1 MNNDEVI
8 PPSPTVKMKNPKV
21 RNRNTTTPRQKKR
34 RRSLM
39 SLRATKM
46 KSNEN
51 SLLKSSVPS
60 ENETNGE
67 SVISPDGTI
76 DIYAGLEEASSEEK
90 NYTVSVLKNFDVLGQ
105 SKLLENCNQYDLA
118 HSQRVS
124 NTQALAQ
131 STCGLISL
139 KELLATQSSNQLD
152 SSAHESQI
160 LSCVQ
165 NPDQQGIN
173 LSFELSEWQG
183 VDCNVISEAPSNEE
197 NNMSLGIQNDD
208 QRILQNNLGETSHA
222 PIVSSP
228 KSIVQNILSDF
239 DDTCT
244 EESLTCS
251 PPVVLIRKKGR
262 KTYERTHIAP
272 VKTLLFD
279 DEDQQNAAVGDDF
292 EISAT
297 QYTQDNAEIDI
308 DLNTSRRILEN
319 LSQLNTFF
327 TQPQTYVLDF
337 NADLTH
343 TIEDFDGQFNTISS
357 NSGDFECAIFHDES
371 SAIEPVNENEA
382 EVDEF
387 GVKRSQEKND
397 SISELLELEESLLM
411 DFDTP
416 KAELQSKYAKRSIE
430 VSNVHSTPSTS
441 KQATLAEQRVPK
453 RLRFEPD
460 VEQNDCDVNL
470 STDAPPLVKRGFAT
484 ARGKLFQTSA
494 ESLKRTTAGIF
505 GNIDA
510 EFKEIDPIMNENPNA
525 KKVKFID
532 ANEAI
537 PNFSRASVGFNS
549 SRAKMSETV
558 VKDARNIFDEDF
570 SDLGT
575 KASGS
580 GFKTCNTNLKTSNTD
595 FKAGSS
601 NFKNGFSTAGG
612 SSIRINKTNYLQKY
626 AQTFKDLT
634 KTLCAEYG
642 VEEEPNLN
650 EDAMV
655 CKTPLNKMKSKV
667 FTTSTPNPSS
677 LNAAKMCPP
686 VTPINNENWDQ
697 EEDMSEWVQSLDG
710 QGKNDLMI
718 STQSNQSG
726 PLSRNASVNFNI
738 SAASE
743 FPLNDSVAGLNV
755 LEICEEIKLGR
766 ENALIVQQA
775 DCFKKRHPIRPQPG
789 KLSLEKLYSDALKL
803 CDLGTPKKYQ
813 RDELER
819 LGVQPNVID
828 LNIDDVLKFKF
839 DMWQFYPLE
848 VCQTNI
854 EGIDMKDEMKLI
866 LDGNSRVGLKEITSA
881 FLQCPAVDPKLVPD
895 HWINNCF
902 KFILLKL
909 ASYER
914 SFPHE
919 FAGKRLTPE
928 NVSMIQCNSLG
939 MDCSIV

>member
-8 PPSPTVKMKNPKV
+8 PPSPTVKIKKPKV
-21 RNRNTTTPRQKKR
+21 RNKNTTTPRQKKR
-34 RRSLM
+34 PRSLM
-39 SLRATKM
+39 SLRAKKM
-46 KSNEN
+46 KSNDN
-51 SLLKSSVPS
+51 SLLKSSVPN

-76 DIYAGLEEASSEEK
+76 NIYAGLEEASSEEK
-90 NYTVSVLKNFDVLGQ
+90 NYTVSVLKNFDVLSQ
-105 SKLLENCNQYDLA
+105 SKLLENCNQYELA

-139 KELLATQSSNQLD
+139 KELLATQSSNLLD
-152 SSAHESQI
+152 SSASAHESRI
-160 LSCVQ
+160 LSCAQ
-165 NPDQQGIN
+165 NLDQQGIN
-173 LSFELSEWQG
+173 LSSNFEFSEWPG
-183 VDCNVISEAPSNEE
+183 VDCNAISKAPSNEQ
-197 NNMSLGIQNDD
+197 NNVSLGIHD
-208 QRILQNNLGETSHA
+208 QQILQNNFGETSH
-222 PIVSSP
+222 VSSFSSP

-239 DDTCT
+239 DETFT
-244 EESLTCS
+244 EESPTRS
-251 PPVVLIRKKGR
+251 PPVLLFRRKVR
-262 KTYERTHIAP
+262 KTYERTHNAP

-279 DEDQQNAAVGDDF
+279 DEDQQNAAAGDDF

-357 NSGDFECAIFHDES
+357 NSGDFECAIFHDEP
-371 SAIEPVNENEA
+371 SAIEPINENET
-382 EVDEF
+382 EDGEL
-387 GVKRSQEKND
+387 GVKKSQEKND
-397 SISELLELEESLLM
+397 SISELLELEESLLINV
-411 DFDTP
+411 DTP
-416 KAELQSKYAKRSIE
+416 KAELQSKYAKQSMEI
-430 VSNVHSTPSTS
+430 SNVHSTPSTS
-441 KQATLAEQRVPK
+441 KQAMLTEQRVSK
-453 RLRFEPD
+453 RLRFELD
-460 VEQNDCDVNL
+460 VEQNDCDVNS
-470 STDAPPLVKRGFAT
+470 STDAPPLIKRGFAT

-510 EFKEIDPIMNENPNA
+510 EFKEIEPIINENPNS
-525 KKVKFID
+525 KKVKLID

-537 PNFSRASVGFNS
+537 PSFSRATVGFNS
-549 SRAKMSETV
+549 SRAKMSETII
-558 VKDARNIFDEDF
+558 KDARNVSDEDF
-570 SDLGT
+570 SDLRA
-575 KASGS
+575 KASSS
-580 GFKTCNTNLKTSNTD
+580 GFKTCSTNFRTSNMD

-601 NFKNGFSTAGG
+601 NFNNGFSTAGG

-634 KTLCAEYG
+634 KTLCAEFG
-642 VEEEPNLN
+642 VEQEPNLN

-677 LNAAKMCPP
+677 LNALKMCPP
-686 VTPINNENWDQ
+686 VTPINNENWDK
-697 EEDMSEWVQSLDG
+697 EEDMDEWIQTLDG
-710 QGKNDLMI
+710 QGKDYLMI
-718 STQSNQSG
+718 STQSIQTE
-726 PLSRNASVNFNI
+726 PHSRNASVNFNI
-738 SAASE
+738 STASD

-766 ENALIVQQA
+766 ENALIIQQA

-789 KLSLEKLYSDALKL
+789 RLSLEKLYSDALKL

-819 LGVQPNVID
+819 LGVQTNVID

-881 FLQCPAVDPKLVPD
+881 FLQCPAVDPKLIPD

-928 NVSMIQCNSLG
+928 NVSMNQCN
-939 MDCSIV
+939 